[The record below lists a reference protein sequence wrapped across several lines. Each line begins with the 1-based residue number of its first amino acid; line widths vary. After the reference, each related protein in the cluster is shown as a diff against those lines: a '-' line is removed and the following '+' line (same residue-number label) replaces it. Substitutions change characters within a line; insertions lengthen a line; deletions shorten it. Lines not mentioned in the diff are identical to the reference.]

1 MLSTFS
7 TLVELALFPPVYTH
21 VFFGL
26 LSGQSHVPAM
36 EAFGNPVGFATRSGV
51 LPCSS
56 IGCIVLFRYA
66 LFRVDFQGFMCFT
79 NINAGAIPHSQCY
92 SERSHLKT
100 RRCCVHRNT
109 STAVRLPRFSVC
121 PNFKSHLL
129 CTVRLMKY
137 RMFNN
142 TILNDG
148 TVQGCNT
155 NYTMVQCSNQYGGLF
170 DEGSS
175 TSWNATTYS
184 ALNTA
189 AEAVSDQ
196 GSDLWGTDIVKINT
210 TFSLPSFPIGIFRS
224 DAPNSAGAGNMDTLG
239 LGRNSTLLNV
249 LSSVG
254 VIASRTYGYFQG
266 WTGAYAQYQTD
277 GSLVLGGYDAAKVTG
292 SNVTLPFA
300 PSAACNNGYVITVT
314 DIKMNLKNGS
324 NPSIIG
330 QSAGSSLKAC
340 IEPDFGPITLS
351 EDIWWAFTNITG
363 VGEIGRSLS
372 PLNFFGMLIP
382 AGGACVRTLPAQK
395 SDR

>member
-56 IGCIVLFRYA
+56 ICCIVLFRDA

-79 NINAGAIPHSQCY
+79 NINAGAIPHSQCD

-109 STAVRLPRFSVC
+109 STAVRLPRFCVC
-121 PNFKSHLL
+121 PDLKSHLP

-210 TFSLPSFPIGIFRS
+210 TFPSQFSYRNLSIRCPEQRRGRQHGHFR
-224 DAPNSAGAGNMDTLG
+224 A
-239 LGRNSTLLNV
+239 
-249 LSSVG
+249 
-254 VIASRTYGYFQG
+254 
-266 WTGAYAQYQTD
+266 
-277 GSLVLGGYDAAKVTG
+277 
-292 SNVTLPFA
+292 
-300 PSAACNNGYVITVT
+300 
-314 DIKMNLKNGS
+314 
-324 NPSIIG
+324 
-330 QSAGSSLKAC
+330 
-340 IEPDFGPITLS
+340 
-351 EDIWWAFTNITG
+351 
-363 VGEIGRSLS
+363 RS
-372 PLNFFGMLIP
+372 
-382 AGGACVRTLPAQK
+382 
-395 SDR
+395 